1 MASDNHEL
9 KALVEG
15 LLYIAGEE
23 GLSIIQLQS
32 TLQDYTREDI
42 EKILFEM
49 QKDCSSPD
57 RGVELACYASRWK
70 LVSKENV
77 FEYAKR
83 LYEDI
88 KAPTLSAAA
97 LETLAIIAYR
107 QPVTRVEIE
116 EIRGVSCEA
125 MLKKLQLRGLIE
137 AKERSSAVG
146 NPLLYTVT
154 DGFMDAFALD
164 SLDQLPEIEK
174 PREQQELFSSNLED

>member
-1 MASDNHEL
+1 MAEYECSI
-9 KALVEG
+9 KALIEG

-23 GLSIIQLQS
+23 GLSVIQLQS
-32 TLQDYTREDI
+32 ALQESTREEI
-42 EKILFEM
+42 ESCLYQL
-49 QKDCSSPD
+49 QKECSDPD

-70 LVSKENV
+70 LVSKECV
-77 FEYAKR
+77 FDYAKR
-83 LYEDI
+83 LYQDI
-88 KAPTLSAAA
+88 KAPTLSSAA

-107 QPVTRVEIE
+107 QPITRVEIE

-137 AKERSSAVG
+137 AKERANAVG

-164 SLDQLPEIEK
+164 SLEQLPEIEK
-174 PREQQELFSSNLED
+174 PREQKELFSSNLED